1 MRSPEPEAPS
11 VPARGPG
18 RPRQGDGPED
28 VRAGLIAAAT
38 ELFTQRGF
46 DGVGVRDVANAAGVT
61 PAMVSYYFGDK
72 QGLHVA
78 MIESVFQRL
87 LDRVSAL
94 AQHEADEHENPLSS
108 FVRLHIT
115 TLAEEP
121 WAPQLILREVLAG
134 AGPLRERFIEDFAR
148 RMTAAIRGLL
158 QEGIDAGRLRADLD
172 PNLAI
177 LSLMGLCVFPFLS
190 HPVSGRLLDI
200 QLDDD
205 FRDRLIEHTLAL
217 FSHGVSAGGEA
228 P

>member
-1 MRSPEPEAPS
+1 MRSPESEAPS

-28 VRAGLIAAAT
+28 VRAGLISAAT

-46 DGVGVRDVANAAGVT
+46 DGVGVRDVAHAAGVT

-72 QGLHVA
+72 QGLYVA
-78 MIESVFQRL
+78 MVESVFQRL

-94 AQHEADEHENPLSS
+94 AQRAADEQGDPLSS

-121 WAPQLILREVLAG
+121 WVPPLILREVLGG

-148 RMTAAIRGLL
+148 RMATTILGLL
-158 QEGIDAGRLRADLD
+158 HEGIDSGRLRADLD
-172 PNLAI
+172 PRLAM

-190 HPVSGRLLDI
+190 HPVSGRVLGI
-200 QLDDD
+200 QLDDE
-205 FRDRLIEHTLAL
+205 FRDRLIEHTVEL
-217 FSHGVSAGGEA
+217 FSRGVRAGEEA